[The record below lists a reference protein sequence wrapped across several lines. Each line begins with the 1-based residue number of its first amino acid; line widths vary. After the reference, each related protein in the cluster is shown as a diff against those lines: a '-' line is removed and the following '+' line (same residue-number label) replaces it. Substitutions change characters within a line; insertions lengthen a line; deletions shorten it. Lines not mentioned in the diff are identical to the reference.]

1 MLDPL
6 ALAQLRATGA
16 CNFEIPEAVYDM
28 DHPGLYFRRV
38 KSVSLSLPCIA
49 GPYTSI
55 SAKLSLVSNRYRKN
69 TNPDNAAGTGY
80 AEDPG
85 NDERFVYNVGSI
97 QSIAASNSQNDS
109 GMFELNFRDERYLP
123 FEGCGAIGTWRLE
136 LPADV
141 RQFDYETIADAV
153 VHVKYSAREGGSSLK
168 NASAL
173 TLKERLLGIR
183 QQLSQTGLHR
193 AINVRHE
200 MPNEWHLLKQDA
212 SVQLTLDKTRLP
224 YFVQSL
230 DTTIENVIF
239 LAKVK
244 NNPANFAV
252 TVDGG
257 APTNLS
263 RINAWKLCRGDN
275 ADIDIDTPF
284 SLAVAA
290 GDIGNLEDLM
300 IVPRYEFPTV

>member
-16 CNFEIPEAVYDM
+16 CNFEIPEAIYDM
-28 DHPGLYFRRV
+28 DHPGQYFRRV

-49 GPYTSI
+49 GPYTSV

-69 TNPDNAAGTGY
+69 SNPDNAATGY

-85 NDERFVYNVGSI
+85 NDPRFVYNVGSI

-141 RQFDYETIADAV
+141 RQFDYETIADAI
-153 VHVKYSAREGGSSLK
+153 VHVRYTAREGGSSLK
-168 NASAL
+168 NVAASAL
-173 TLKERLLGIR
+173 KQQLLVIK
-183 QQLSQTGLHR
+183 QQLSQAGLHL
-193 AINVRHE
+193 AIDMKHE
-200 MPNEWHLLKQDA
+200 MPNEWNLLKQVA
-212 SVQLTLDKTRLP
+212 TVQLTLDKTRLP

-230 DTTIENVIF
+230 DATIENVIF

-244 NNPANFAV
+244 NNPANFAI
-252 TVDGG
+252 TVDGA

-263 RINAWKLCRGDN
+263 RIDAWKLCRGDN
-275 ADIDIDTPF
+275 ANIEIDTQF
-284 SLAVAA
+284 AIAVAE

-300 IVPRYEFPTV
+300 IVAKYEFPV